1 MGPRH
6 LLRALIAA
14 AAVAAASAGCG
25 ADAGRPATAATPSST
40 PAASATAAPT
50 ATPTA
55 TPSPA
60 PPAADAPLPARAGAI
75 AAELVAVRPRLR
87 AAAAAWDGRG
97 AVPAELELLALREQR
112 LTLRLSERPRLI
124 APALAALPDAERR
137 AVRDDV
143 RALRALARLSAS
155 WPVKRDHRTG
165 PAEAPARLLRFYRA
179 ARGRFGVPVPVL
191 AAVNYVESSFGK
203 LRNDSVAGAQGPMQ
217 FIAATWAAYGLGG
230 DIQDPRDAI
239 LGAANYLHA
248 NGSPADDAR
257 ALFRYNPSPLYVD
270 AVQRYARRMRTAA
283 QVRAFWA
290 RAVFVRARGGS
301 HRRLTG
307 PGLDG

>member
-14 AAVAAASAGCG
+14 AAVTASAGCG
-25 ADAGRPATAATPSST
+25 ADAGPPGTAATPSPTSS
-40 PAASATAAPT
+40 AAPAPT

-55 TPSPA
+55 GTTPVP
-60 PPAADAPLPARAGAI
+60 PPAADAPLPAGAGAI
-75 AAELVAVRPRLR
+75 AAELAAVRPRLR

-97 AVPAELELLALREQR
+97 TVPAELELLALREQR
-112 LTLRLSERPRLI
+112 LTLRLSERRRLI
-124 APALAALPDAERR
+124 APALAALPGAERR

-165 PAEAPARLLRFYRA
+165 PAEPPARLERFYRA
-179 ARGRFGVPVPVL
+179 AHRRFGVPVPVL

-217 FIAATWAAYGLGG
+217 FIPATWAAYGLGG

-257 ALFRYNPSPLYVD
+257 ALLRYNPSPLYVE

-290 RAVFVRARGGS
+290 RAVFVRARGGT